1 MDELFTQ
8 QHISQQFNADLRDLR
23 NQVLNMGGLVEE
35 QLMNAI
41 TALTTNDRELGEQVY
56 KNDYQVNAM
65 EVAIDEESTRILVL
79 RQPAAKD
86 LRLVMAVVKT
96 ITDLERIGDEAKQI
110 AHMAAYKTPED
121 VQPKHYIAINHLG
134 DHTRQMLHSAL
145 DSFARIDVELAVQVI
160 QEDLKVDH
168 EYENVSRQ
176 LITYMME
183 DPRTIP
189 MALNIMW
196 SARALERAADHAK
209 NICEYVIYFV
219 KGRDIR
225 HTSLEIIERQVVKF
239 GSAEM

>member
-1 MDELFTQ
+1 MEEFTQ

-35 QLMNAI
+35 QLANAI
-41 TALTTNDRELGEQVY
+41 AALTTNDRELGEQVY
-56 KNDYQVNAM
+56 RNDYKVNAL

-86 LRLVMAVVKT
+86 LRLVTAVVKT
-96 ITDLERIGDEAKQI
+96 ITDLERIGDEAKQV

-121 VQPKHYIAINHLG
+121 VQCRHYVAIGHLG
-134 DHTRQMLHSAL
+134 EHTKRMLHNAL
-145 DSFARIDVELAVQVI
+145 DSFARMDVEMAIQVI

-168 EYENVSRQ
+168 EYESVSRQ

-183 DPRTIP
+183 DPRAIP

-219 KGRDIR
+219 RGRDIR
-225 HTSLEIIERQVVKF
+225 HTSWKGNKR
-239 GSAEM
+239 GD